1 MVMTNGRR
9 SEKGYIPE
17 TDRDGMERAEQQ
29 LSYYMKF
36 KLL

>member
-9 SEKGYIPE
+9 SEIRYFTE
-17 TDRDGMERAEQQ
+17 MDRDGMERAEQQ
-29 LSYYMKF
+29 VSYYMKF

>member
-9 SEKGYIPE
+9 SEKRYIPD
-17 TDRDGMERAEQQ
+17 TDKNAMERAEQQ
-29 LSYYMKF
+29 LSYHMQF

>member
-9 SEKGYIPE
+9 SEKRYFTE
-17 TDRDGMERAEQQ
+17 MDRNEMEMAEQQ
-29 LSYYMKF
+29 VSYYMKF

>member
-9 SEKGYIPE
+9 SEKRYFTE
-17 TDRDGMERAEQQ
+17 TDRDEKERAEQQ
-29 LSYYMKF
+29 LSYYLQF